1 MEQKKGPIV
10 IFMLGGPGSGKG
22 TQCNLL
28 HDRYA
33 FNHLSAGDLL
43 RAQRKRVGSE
53 NGALIQK
60 YIDEGKIVPSQIT
73 IGLLENAMRDIGWE
87 EGRFLIDGFPRN

>member
-1 MEQKKGPIV
+1 
-10 IFMLGGPGSGKG
+10 
-22 TQCNLL
+22 
-28 HDRYA
+28 
-33 FNHLSAGDLL
+33 
-43 RAQRKRVGSE
+43 VGSE